1 MKELKLED
9 LFNTNVEEIPNDDNK
24 FLMIIIGG
32 EIKMCKA
39 SDAYNHKKYISAW
52 AIEPDFIVFK

>member
-1 MKELKLED
+1 MGKFRWDRINRL
-9 LFNTNVEEIPNDDNK
+9 K